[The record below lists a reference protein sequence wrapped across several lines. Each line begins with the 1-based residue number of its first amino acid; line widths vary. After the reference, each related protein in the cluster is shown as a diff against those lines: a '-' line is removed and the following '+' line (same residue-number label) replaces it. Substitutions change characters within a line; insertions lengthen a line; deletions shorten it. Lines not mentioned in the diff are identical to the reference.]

1 MAFLEIRDLD
11 KHFGGLAAVDEFD
24 LDVSEGEICGLIG
37 PNGAGKTTVLNMIGG
52 TLMPTKGK
60 MRFLGEDITN
70 QPAYRRAKRGITR
83 VFQRNALF
91 SSMTVVE
98 NVLSGS
104 YLHTRHDFLEIFY
117 KGPGVLKRE
126 QALYDRAMEI
136 LEFVGLEKQAEE
148 MATSLPHG
156 NQRALCVAVALASDP
171 KLLLLDEPLTGM
183 NAEETSV
190 MIGIVKAL
198 SDTRGIT
205 SIVVEHNIRAVLGL
219 CGHTVVMNYGK
230 KMMEG
235 TARECVDDPAVI
247 EAYLGAEID
256 VI

>member
-11 KHFGGLAAVDEFD
+11 KHFGGLAAVSELDF
-24 LDVSEGEICGLIG
+24 DVSQGEIFGLIG
-37 PNGAGKTTVLNMIGG
+37 PNGAGKSTVLNMIGG
-52 TLMPTKGK
+52 TLLPTRGK
-60 MRFLGEDITN
+60 ITFQDEDITN
-70 QPAYRRAKRGITR
+70 IPAYRRASRGIAR

-91 SSMTVVE
+91 KSMTVVE
-98 NVLSGS
+98 NVLAAS
-104 YLHTRHDFLEIFY
+104 YLHSNKKFTEIFF
-117 KGPGVLKRE
+117 KRASDLKRGKD
-126 QALYDRAMEI
+126 LYDRAME
-136 LEFVGLEKQAEE
+136 LLKFVGLEKQANE

-156 NQRALCVAVALASDP
+156 NQRELCVAVALASDP

-183 NAEETSV
+183 NAEEIATMSA
-190 MIGIVKAL
+190 IVKAL
-198 SDTRGIT
+198 RDTKGIT

-219 CGHTVVMNYGK
+219 CGHTVVLNYGK

-235 TARECVDDPAVI
+235 TAKECVDDPAVI